1 MHVKVYTS
9 PTCPACEKVKEI
21 LSEKGIEYQVVDISR
36 DREAAMELVRRTHQL
51 SVPVVQ
57 VGDRFVVGFNKERL
71 IDLLEDEGIASL

>member
-9 PTCPACEKVKEI
+9 PTCSACEKVKEI